1 MTDRFRLNIRLAALA
16 ILIGLPA
23 SGVHAEQAT
32 IKAQAKVVKSLALTT
47 KQDLDF
53 GTIALSGAAGTST
66 VTLSMAGVL
75 TCTGNVTCSGTARP
89 AILNVSGSKSQ
100 PVRITVGPSDLTNV
114 GDGTTLRFTPMA
126 PASIT
131 LTNSGAPGTDFNI
144 GGSVDIPS
152 TADGTYSGNI
162 VVTVDYQ

>member
-1 MTDRFRLNIRLAALA
+1 MTQLRTICRIVSLALLA
-16 ILIGLPA
+16 GIPA
-23 SGVHAEQAT
+23 TGAHAEQAT

-53 GTIALSGAAGTST
+53 GTIALSGAVGTST

-100 PVRITVGPSDLTNV
+100 PVRITIGPSDLTNT
-114 GDGTTLRFTPMA
+114 GDGTTLRFTPIA
-126 PASIT
+126 PTSIT
-131 LTNSGAPGTDFNI
+131 LTNSGNPGTDFNI

>member
-1 MTDRFRLNIRLAALA
+1 MNDQFRIRVRLAALA
-16 ILIGLPA
+16 LLAVVPA
-23 SGVHAEQAT
+23 AGAHAAQAT

-53 GTIALSGAAGTST
+53 GTIAVSGAAGAST

-100 PVRITVGPSDLTNV
+100 PVRITIGPSDLTNA
-114 GDGTTLRFTPMA
+114 GDGTTLRFTPIA
-126 PASIT
+126 PTSIT

-144 GGSVDIPS
+144 GGSVAIPS

>member
-1 MTDRFRLNIRLAALA
+1 MNDRVRIGGRIAALA
-16 ILIGLPA
+16 LLIGMPA
-23 SGVHAEQAT
+23 TGAHAEQAT

-53 GTIALSGAAGTST
+53 GTIALSGATGTST
-66 VTLSMAGVL
+66 VTLNMAGVL

-89 AILNVSGSKSQ
+89 AVLNIAGSKSS
-100 PVRITVGPSDLTNV
+100 PVRITIGPSDLTNA
-114 GDGTTLRFTPMA
+114 GDGSTLRFTPIA

-131 LTNSGAPGTDFNI
+131 LTNSGAPGTDINI